1 MGRYDK
7 SDEML
12 KRALKTIPLG
22 SQTFSKSKVQFAPG
36 SSPLFLS
43 HGKGSRVWDVDGNEY
58 LDFVNGLLPVL
69 LGYCDPDV
77 DNAVKEQLGKGVSF
91 SLATELEIEL
101 AETLVDIIPCAE
113 MVRFGKNG
121 SDVTAGAIRLARHV
135 TGKEHVAVCGYHGW
149 QDWYIG
155 STSMNGGVPKGVR
168 SLTHT
173 FTYNNIESLE
183 KLFSE
188 NSHGYAAVIME
199 PMNVE
204 EPKDGFL
211 QKVKD
216 LAHRNGALFI
226 LDEIITGFRFHL
238 GGAQTLYGVTPDLAT
253 FGKSMANGF
262 PVSAVVGRAEYM
274 KEMANIFFSFTFGGE
289 ALSIAAALAVIK
301 KMKREPVIETL
312 HKRGS
317 EIFDGVSRL
326 IGENGLEKVISIK
339 GKPCWSLLQFSD
351 TEVCDSWTVKSLFLQ
366 EMFEKGILTIGSNNM
381 SYAHSSE
388 DVAKALDAYVSAMK
402 KISDGLKT
410 GKIAKMLKAE
420 PIRPL
425 FKVR

>member
-7 SDEML
+7 SEEML

-43 HGKGSRVWDVDGNEY
+43 HGKGSHVWDVDGNKY
-58 LDFVNGLLPVL
+58 LDLVNGLLTVV

-77 DNAVKEQLGKGVSF
+77 DRAVTEQLGRGVSF

-101 AETLVDIIPCAE
+101 AETLVDLIPCAE

-135 TGKEHVAVCGYHGW
+135 TGRENVAVCGYHGW

-168 SLTHT
+168 ELTHT
-173 FTYNNIESLE
+173 FTYNDIESLD
-183 KLFSE
+183 KLFRE
-188 NSHGYAAVIME
+188 NKDGYAAVIME

-216 LAHRNGALFI
+216 LAHKNGALFI
-226 LDEIITGFRFHL
+226 LDEIISGFRFHL

-253 FGKSMANGF
+253 FGKSMANGL

-274 KEMANIFFSFTFGGE
+274 KEMENIFFSFTFGGE
-289 ALSIAAALAVIK
+289 TISIAAALAVIK

-312 HKRGS
+312 HKRGG
-317 EIFDGVSRL
+317 EIFDGVKRL
-326 IGENGLEKVISIK
+326 IQENGLEKVVAIK

-366 EMFEKGILTIGSNNM
+366 EMFAKGILTIGSNNI
-381 SYAHSSE
+381 SYAHTE
-388 DVAKALDAYVSAMK
+388 DDVKKALDAYAFSMG
-402 KISDGLKT
+402 KISEGIVKGT
-410 GKIAKMLKAE
+410 IKGMLSVP